1 MRDVRYH
8 VLACDYDGTIAHHGA
23 VDPATVKALAEVKQS
38 GRRLVLVTGRQL
50 EDLAQVFAPLD
61 LFDRIVAENG
71 GVLCD
76 PAAPREKSLC
86 DPPDGT
92 LLRVLDE
99 RGVTPLSAGKVV
111 VATWS
116 PHEHVVLE
124 AIHELGLELQ
134 VIFNKGAVMVLPAG
148 VNKASGLIAA
158 LDDMK
163 LSPHNCVGI
172 GDAENDHAFLKL
184 CNCAVAVENALPAV
198 KNSADL
204 VTRGD
209 HGRGVSELCDLLI
222 REDLHSLTAQLK
234 RHRIPLGTD
243 DSGSEI
249 ALPAHCGAVLVAGT
263 SGGGKS
269 TFTTAVL
276 EQLIDAGYQ
285 VCIVDPEGDYQH
297 FEQAAVLGT
306 SDKFP
311 AVEEVLEVL
320 HEPRQSVVV
329 NLLALGV
336 AERPAFAGELL
347 PELLKLRSA
356 TGRPHWI
363 VIDEAHHLLPREWQ
377 AADTFVPDEL
387 TGYLLITVHPEQIA
401 PTVLQT
407 VETMIAIGSDPYE
420 TIGNFSGSLG
430 RPMPKAVADGKLAHG
445 EAILWRVSDDSLPV
459 RFLSRPPNRV
469 LRRHL
474 RKYAE
479 GKLGEDRSFYFRGP
493 DERLC
498 LRAYNLVSFMDIGD
512 GLDDDTWMHHL
523 KRHDYS
529 EWMRNSIKDGD
540 LADEFEQVESTPD
553 VTAADSRARIR
564 KAIENR
570 YTLPA

>member
-1 MRDVRYH
+1 MRYH

-71 GVLCD
+71 GVLYD
-76 PAAPREKSLC
+76 PATRQEKPLC
-86 DPPDGT
+86 EPPDET
-92 LLRVLDE
+92 LLRILDE
-99 RGVTPLSAGKVV
+99 RGVAPLSAGKVI

-134 VIFNKGAVMVLPAG
+134 VIFNKGAVMVLPTG
-148 VNKASGLIAA
+148 INKASGLNAA
-158 LDDMK
+158 LEDMK

-222 REDLHSLTAQLK
+222 REDLSSLAAQLK

-243 DSGSEI
+243 DSDTEVVL
-249 ALPAHCGAVLVAGT
+249 AAHCGAVLVAGT

-306 SDKFP
+306 SDNFP

-401 PTVLQT
+401 TTVLET

-430 RPMPKAVADGKLAHG
+430 RPMPPAVADGELAS
-445 EAILWRVSDDSLPV
+445 WRSDPLARRTRQPAGPLYQPASEPGFAPPPAQV
-459 RFLSRPPNRV
+459 RGRQAGRRPEFLFPR
-469 LRRHL
+469 
-474 RKYAE
+474 
-479 GKLGEDRSFYFRGP
+479 P

-498 LRAYNLVSFMDIGD
+498 LRAYNLASFMEIGD
-512 GLDDDTWMHHL
+512 GLDDETWMHHL
-523 KRHDYS
+523 RRHDYS
-529 EWMRNSIKDGD
+529 KWMRTRSRIAISRTNSSRSKSTANVT
-540 LADEFEQVESTPD
+540 ADE
-553 VTAADSRARIR
+553 SRARIR